1 MASGDRVG
9 IKEVAH
15 AAGVSVTTVSH
26 ALNGKGRLPETTRER
41 VRQTAERLGYRP
53 SATARNLVGGKTG
66 LLGLAVSQPDGVPFM
81 LSDFAY
87 FSQVITAAT
96 TAAMGHGYALVLTPA
111 NRGLGARA
119 GVEVDGA
126 IVVDPVGGDA
136 MVDDLRATRIPLV
149 TTGRIVGAGDAAPW
163 VDNDHDAGVRAVLDH
178 LARRGAERI
187 ALLTSPTRM
196 SYTLDVE
203 ASYRAWCAGAGM
215 EPLISVARA
224 DLSESAGFAAGT
236 ALLEAGSPP
245 DAIYASYDRL
255 ALGALLA
262 ANARGVEVPRDLLL
276 VMTATDSASG
286 FGRPSIT
293 TLNLHPDAIGRSAVD
308 LLVELI
314 EGREPPER
322 HVLVPTRIVARAST
336 RRPVAASRGGD

>member
-1 MASGDRVG
+1 MPGAGHRVG
-9 IKEVAH
+9 IKEVAR

-26 ALNGKGRLPETTRER
+26 ALNGKGRLPDSTRER
-41 VRQTAERLGYRP
+41 VRATAERLGYRP

-66 LLGLAVSQPDGVPFM
+66 LLGLAVSQADGSPFM

-96 TAAMGHGYALVLTPA
+96 QAAMGHGYALVLTPPD
-111 NRGLGARA
+111 RGLGAHA

-126 IVVDPVGGDA
+126 IVVDPVGGDLT
-136 MVDDLRATRIPLV
+136 VDDLRAAGVPLV
-149 TTGRIVGAGDAAPW
+149 TTGRIVGGDAAAPW
-163 VDNDHDAGVRAVLDH
+163 VDNDHDAGVRSVLDH

-187 ALLTSPTRM
+187 ALMTSPEQM

-203 ASYRAWCAGAGM
+203 ASYRGWCAHAGM

-224 DLSESAGFAAGT
+224 DLTESAGFAA
-236 ALLEAGSPP
+236 AERLLEARHPP
-245 DAIYASYDRL
+245 HAIYASYDRL

-262 ANARGVEVPRDLLL
+262 ASARGVQVPRDLLL
-276 VMTATDSASG
+276 VMTATESASG
-286 FGRPSIT
+286 LGRPSIT
-293 TLNLHPDAIGRSAVD
+293 TLNLHPELIGRHAVD

-322 HVLVPTRIVARAST
+322 HVVVPTRIVARAST
-336 RRPVAASRGGD
+336 RRAAGPRASG